1 MRQDFYGHFGD
12 LNYRVPRNKFIV
24 KAYVPDIFRKYKFV
38 MRIRWRS
45 FAVPSVTACLVVVL
59 SHAVLARAPEPRWPV
74 GTYAYLVPDQDI
86 RTVLKDFGRQL
97 RIPISFGD
105 DIRGRLTGRLPPA
118 EPRSFLDKL
127 CARYGLV
134 WYYDG
139 ATVHVANLDDR
150 KTEIISLSAAAP
162 ADLSE
167 RMGALGL
174 LDERFQLKL
183 TPDRRSAIVSG
194 PASYIAQVRQ
204 IMSAVVGQQGA
215 STELRAAMADD
226 PRVRVFRGGQAVR

>member
-1 MRQDFYGHFGD
+1 M
-12 LNYRVPRNKFIV
+12 NV
-24 KAYVPDIFRKYKFV
+24 
-38 MRIRWRS
+38 RWRS
-45 FAVPSVTACLVVVL
+45 FTVL
-59 SHAVLARAPEPRWPV
+59 WAAAFLMVMLAQAGLARAPEPQWPA
-74 GTYAYLVPDQDI
+74 GTYAYLVADQDI
-86 RTVLKDFGRQL
+86 RAVLKDFGRQL
-97 RIPISFGD
+97 GIPIALGD
-105 DIRGRLTGRLPPA
+105 DVRGRLTGRLPA
-118 EPRSFLDKL
+118 AAPRSFLDNL

-150 KTEIISLSAAAP
+150 KTEIISLPAAAP

-174 LDERFQLKL
+174 LDDRFQLKL

-204 IMSAVVGQQGA
+204 IMSAMVGQKNE
-215 STELRAAMADD
+215 STEFRAAMADD
-226 PRVRVFRGGQAVR
+226 PRVRVFRGGHTVR